1 MTSIDYPRPWY
12 HVISLLC
19 LNSAGEERRIR
30 GSPCLQR
37 PVPRQ
42 LQRSLC
48 DLVLQPKWT
57 HSFVQDYSV
66 LPCQNV
72 PNSHEPIS
80 FRNGNTLEGLSF
92 FGFSCPLLSTRPL
105 HRKVADKDYLN
116 NGLGDLAG
124 FAVFPPSYWCT
135 ALVAALL
142 WAPFKTRRVEIW
154 YRYDEMRW
162 NDMWYMCTYEM
173 SDSEWL
179 RVTPRLWV
187 PHERWQDLRQWQVVR
202 GSKSTWELGW
212 EAMLRHGL
220 GTVRCGTWGPSDSC
234 SELNYMLNC

>member
-179 RVTPRLWV
+179 QGYECHMKDDKTCGNGKLCGVQNPPESLGEKQCFVMASERCDAV
-187 PHERWQDLRQWQVVR
+187 PGVHLIPAR
-202 GSKSTWELGW
+202 S
-212 EAMLRHGL
+212 
-220 GTVRCGTWGPSDSC
+220 
-234 SELNYMLNC
+234 

>member
-1 MTSIDYPRPWY
+1 MDSQ
-12 HVISLLC
+12 LC
-19 LNSAGEERRIR
+19 AR
-30 GSPCLQR
+30 LQC
-37 PVPRQ
+37 PY
-42 LQRSLC
+42 C
-48 DLVLQPKWT
+48 AK
-57 HSFVQDYSV
+57 
-66 LPCQNV
+66 NV

-124 FAVFPPSYWCT
+124 SLCSHLPTGVLP
-135 ALVAALL
+135 LVAALL

-162 NDMWYMCTYEM
+162 NEMWYMCTYEM

-179 RVTPRLWV
+179 RVTP
-187 PHERWQDLRQWQVVR
+187 
-202 GSKSTWELGW
+202 
-212 EAMLRHGL
+212 
-220 GTVRCGTWGPSDSC
+220 SDSKAMSATWKMTRPAAMASC
-234 SELNYMLNC
+234 AGFKIHLRAWVRSNASSWPRNGAMRYLGSIWFLLGVKLYVQLLNFVL